1 MTTLFLSLWLIPIA
15 VNIYADRNGA
25 KRNYLQVNIIR
36 GAAAILHAILFN
48 PQNTIEWIP
57 ILIFQVTSFWI
68 LFEIGLNLVRGNPLL
83 YYDSK
88 EGDSGIIDRFFKW
101 AGPTAHFVAKLAALI
116 LCVLSGIVIY
126 HL

>member
-1 MTTLFLSLWLIPIA
+1 MITLFLSLWAIVPA
-15 VNIYADRNGA
+15 ANVYADRNGR
-25 KRNYLQVNIIR
+25 KPNYIIMFILR

-48 PQNTIEWIP
+48 PQNTIDWLP

-68 LFEIGLNLVRGNPLL
+68 LFELGLNMVRGNPLL
-83 YYDSK
+83 YYDNF
-88 EGDSGIIDRFFKW
+88 EGDSGILDRFFKW